1 MPNSFLRKLNLSL
14 FKGFVNK
21 SASWF
26 SESTNWISQ
35 SLFIMWSLI
44 KWWQISICLVLEC
57 WTRFLVKLI
66 ALVLSHSNGI
76 LERLC
81 PKWLSWCFNQMVWA
95 QQLPTAMYY
104 ASAVDNATQACFLL
118 CQDIQLDPSK
128 WHVPLVL
135 FLSTLQPAKS
145 ESEYPTRF
153 KVTSLGY
160 HRPTSVVPLRYFKIL
175 LAAT

>member
-26 SESTNWISQ
+26 SELTNWISQ
-35 SLFIMWSLI
+35 SPFIMWSLI
-44 KWWQISICLVLEC
+44 KWCRISICLVLEC
-57 WTRFLVKLI
+57 WTGFLVKLI
-66 ALVLSHSNGI
+66 ALVLSNNNEI
-76 LERLC
+76 LERLS
-81 PKWLSWCFNQMVWA
+81 PKSLNRCFNQMVWA
-95 QQLPTAMYY
+95 QQLLVAMYS

-118 CQDIQLDPSK
+118 CQDIKLDLSK

-160 HRPTSVVPLRYFKIL
+160 HRPTSVVLLRYFKIL